1 MEKKNFNEVL
11 KRQEEEA
18 RLREK
23 EEKKNKPMALD
34 DTQRVKVLSPGRLV
48 FNRFVRNKLAI
59 VGSVILIVMFAFA
72 FIGALIYPY
81 GQTEIFYKYDNV
93 VVDYAMASKRTD
105 YSVINANADI
115 ELPSS
120 VSNRLNGTAR
130 EMDANDLTE
139 QELTDDNGNL
149 YIVRKGQ
156 DKVYQ
161 IFAGDRTE
169 VAYEA
174 GSRTIGTYSGLKK
187 SLDTSDASM
196 NTEAFVQAIGD
207 AVSSGTDSFTY
218 EGKTYTLTPGTKKTY
233 TVTQTG
239 ADGLQYVNGSLGEGF
254 EQAVADNMAKGMFEF
269 NGKNYS
275 IVKNSDTEYSVYEIG
290 SKEVLAAFATT
301 LVFDT
306 MEGFANDDASF
317 EVKALEAYCGNGKFE
332 ANGGH
337 YEIKTDGDEITVTD
351 QSSGEAV
358 AALSDMVVRASNGGD
373 TMAFGLRK
381 LPVKPLRR

>member
-130 EMDANDLTE
+130 EMDANDLC
-139 QELTDDNGNL
+139 
-149 YIVRKGQ
+149 GQ
-156 DKVYQ
+156 YKDCRYHRS
-161 IFAGDRTE
+161 APADR
-169 VAYEA
+169 
-174 GSRTIGTYSGLKK
+174 
-187 SLDTSDASM
+187 
-196 NTEAFVQAIGD
+196 
-207 AVSSGTDSFTY
+207 
-218 EGKTYTLTPGTKKTY
+218 
-233 TVTQTG
+233 
-239 ADGLQYVNGSLGEGF
+239 
-254 EQAVADNMAKGMFEF
+254 
-269 NGKNYS
+269 
-275 IVKNSDTEYSVYEIG
+275 
-290 SKEVLAAFATT
+290 
-301 LVFDT
+301 
-306 MEGFANDDASF
+306 
-317 EVKALEAYCGNGKFE
+317 
-332 ANGGH
+332 
-337 YEIKTDGDEITVTD
+337 
-351 QSSGEAV
+351 
-358 AALSDMVVRASNGGD
+358 
-373 TMAFGLRK
+373 
-381 LPVKPLRR
+381 

>member
-1 MEKKNFNEVL
+1 
-11 KRQEEEA
+11 
-18 RLREK
+18 
-23 EEKKNKPMALD
+23 
-34 DTQRVKVLSPGRLV
+34 
-48 FNRFVRNKLAI
+48 
-59 VGSVILIVMFAFA
+59 MFAFA

-239 ADGLQYVNGSLGEGF
+239 ADGLQYVNGF
-254 EQAVADNMAKGMFEF
+254 P
-269 NGKNYS
+269 
-275 IVKNSDTEYSVYEIG
+275 
-290 SKEVLAAFATT
+290 
-301 LVFDT
+301 
-306 MEGFANDDASF
+306 
-317 EVKALEAYCGNGKFE
+317 
-332 ANGGH
+332 GGR
-337 YEIKTDGDEITVTD
+337 V
-351 QSSGEAV
+351 
-358 AALSDMVVRASNGGD
+358 
-373 TMAFGLRK
+373 
-381 LPVKPLRR
+381 

>member
-1 MEKKNFNEVL
+1 M
-11 KRQEEEA
+11 
-18 RLREK
+18 
-23 EEKKNKPMALD
+23 PM
-34 DTQRVKVLSPGRLV
+34 P
-48 FNRFVRNKLAI
+48 
-59 VGSVILIVMFAFA
+59 
-72 FIGALIYPY
+72 
-81 GQTEIFYKYDNV
+81 
-93 VVDYAMASKRTD
+93 
-105 YSVINANADI
+105 DI

-306 MEGFANDDASF
+306 MEGFANDDGI
-317 EVKALEAYCGNGKFE
+317 L
-332 ANGGH
+332 
-337 YEIKTDGDEITVTD
+337 
-351 QSSGEAV
+351 
-358 AALSDMVVRASNGGD
+358 
-373 TMAFGLRK
+373 
-381 LPVKPLRR
+381 

>member
-306 MEGFANDDASF
+306 MEGFANDDGI
-317 EVKALEAYCGNGKFE
+317 L
-332 ANGGH
+332 
-337 YEIKTDGDEITVTD
+337 
-351 QSSGEAV
+351 
-358 AALSDMVVRASNGGD
+358 
-373 TMAFGLRK
+373 
-381 LPVKPLRR
+381 